1 MHTFRVWATLPK
13 KVEVQVNAETF
24 PMTVDTGGW
33 WSAMVPSAKA
43 GDDYGFI
50 LDGEGP
56 FPDPR
61 SSAQPNGVHKLSR
74 LVDQNSFSWTD
85 EKFKPRPLSAAVI
98 YELHLGTFTPMGT
111 FLSAIEKLGH
121 LTELGVTHVELM
133 PVVEFSGNPRLGL

>member
-24 PMTVDTGGW
+24 PMTVDTRGW
-33 WSAMVPSAKA
+33 WSATVPSAKA

-61 SSAQPNGVHKLSR
+61 SSSQPNGVHKLSR

-98 YELHLGTFTPMGT
+98 YELHLGTFTCAGNV
-111 FLSAIEKLGH
+111 S
-121 LTELGVTHVELM
+121 
-133 PVVEFSGNPRLGL
+133 FSDRKAGAFNGIGRDAYRVDAGRRIFRQPWLGL